1 MFADFYEELYQK
13 RDGEAG
19 YPEMEPQTFTPIDV
33 EEVRGQAKLMAN
45 RKSADS
51 RGVVAEL
58 LKHSSDEFS
67 EVVVKLFND
76 VLKTDPRG
84 PRQTQ
89 GQ

>member
-1 MFADFYEELYQK
+1 MKTNGKRNLIGSVMDKHGAQKYDRDEIVDVFADFYEELYQK

-51 RGVVAEL
+51 R
-58 LKHSSDEFS
+58 SS
-67 EVVVKLFND
+67 
-76 VLKTDPRG
+76 G
-84 PRQTQ
+84 
-89 GQ
+89 